1 MKKIKKENIE
11 VAPTID
17 IESYNHIAVVFFPEI
32 LDMDYADVLITDES
46 SLSDFG
52 NWLGTEKE
60 FDDSIDELVKKIED
74 TYKITISD
82 LKDLKLV
89 EVFKRI
95 EHLYI

>member
-11 VAPTID
+11 VAPAID

-32 LDMDYADVLITDES
+32 LDMDYADVLLTDES
-46 SLSDFG
+46 SLIDFG
-52 NWLGTEKE
+52 DWIGTEEE
-60 FDDSIDELVKKIED
+60 FDKSIDDLVNKVEKK
-74 TYKITISD
+74 YNITISD

-89 EVFKRI
+89 EIFKRI